1 MSNFHLGGNSKF
13 AFKLS
18 LLTVMMLQAHY
29 AFADEVTTPTAVM
42 PTIKIEAM
50 SELDPIKSYIDYEQA
65 SVTRNGLKKKDIPQT
80 IDTIDVQKYKIY
92 GANDLS
98 VMLQGTP
105 GVSTSYD
112 MRGDGINL
120 RGFNADTGDIYRDGI
135 RESGQVRR
143 STANIERIEILKGPA
158 SVLYGRSSGGGVIN
172 MVSKFANFD
181 SKSSVGIYGGSYDN
195 YGTTVDFNQVLNDNV
210 AVRLTGEY
218 GESNSFRSGIENKIE
233 MLSPSFTYKN
243 DEGLTWTMQYTYDK
257 LHRVPDRGPS
267 YTSLPKGTSIK
278 TGFAQEGDFVNDV
291 LQVARSDLNYEFAPN
306 WNFHWALSYRQAEQ
320 NFDHFY
326 GGTYC
331 ATRST
336 TTNGESSRV
345 GDSNYVPEEQRR
357 CYNNVGKI
365 SQNYYWQKTNNKTTS
380 NTFDIRGEFDTGR
393 LKHNLLVGADWTY
406 EQREPL
412 LANKNMNGS
421 RIDGFYDPLTG
432 ALTQQNRA
440 GNKAINQHNYNQ
452 SEGYGVFIQDLISF
466 NDYFKVMLGGRYD
479 YFHSQTTNH
488 LKPTD
493 DKDYHRSIDGES
505 FSPNIGLI
513 WQPVESQSFYASYSR
528 SFAPFGG
535 RVGVSVVSADTKV
548 SAFDAEP
555 QYNEQY
561 EVGVKSD
568 WLNDRLSTQFS
579 IYDIR
584 KNNIRY
590 KPDPENKPEEW
601 VVGGQHQS
609 KGIEF
614 SFIGRALDNLFVR
627 GGYSYMDTEV
637 TKDNKPANIGKELN
651 NTPRHTGNV
660 FVRYLPTDKI
670 YGEIGATYVGDA
682 KVYPNGNLDREPND
696 FAGFTRLDAAIGYS
710 ANPWNITLAVNNLT
724 NKEYWRSESMPGTPR
739 NFLVRLNYQ
748 F

>member
-1 MSNFHLGGNSKF
+1 MSSLPLNMHHKPIFKF
-13 AFKLS
+13 S
-18 LLTVMMLQAHY
+18 LLTMMLLQAQY
-29 AFADEVTTPTAVM
+29 AFANEAAAPTAVM

-50 SELDPIKSYIDYEQA
+50 SELDPIKSYIDYDQA

-112 MRGDGINL
+112 MRGDGISL

-195 YGTTVDFNQVLNDNV
+195 YGTTVDLNQVLTDNV

-218 GESNSFRSGIENKIE
+218 GESDSFRSGIENKIE

-243 DEGLTWTMQYTYDK
+243 DDGLTWTMQYTYDK

-267 YTSLPKGTSIK
+267 FTSLPKGTSIK
-278 TGFAQEGDFVNDV
+278 TGFAQQGDYVNDV

-306 WNFHWALSYRQAEQ
+306 WNFHWAVSYRQTEQ

-326 GGTYC
+326 LGGLC
-331 ATRST
+331 ATEDTKISNAGT
-336 TTNGESSRV
+336 CKGHV
-345 GDSNYVPEEQRR
+345 GD
-357 CYNNVGKI
+357 I
-365 SQNYYWQKTNNKTTS
+365 SQIYYWQKTDNKTTS

-393 LKHNLLVGADWTY
+393 IKHNLLVGADWTY

-412 LANKNMNGS
+412 LANKNKDGS
-421 RIDGFYDPLTG
+421 PVYGYVNPLTG
-432 ALTQQNRA
+432 ERTSSRGTGDLL
-440 GNKAINQHNYNQ
+440 INTHNYNQ
-452 SEGYGVFIQDLISF
+452 GEGYGLFIQDLISF

-479 YFHSQTTNH
+479 YYDTTTTNR
-488 LKPTD
+488 LKAAD
-493 DKDYHRSIDGES
+493 DINHKRSIDGES
-505 FSPNIGLI
+505 FSPNIGLV
-513 WQPVESQSFYASYSR
+513 WQPTEHQSIYASYSK

-535 RVGVSVVSADTKV
+535 RVGLSVVSADTKLNT
-548 SAFDAEP
+548 FDAEP

-561 EVGVKSD
+561 EVGIKSD
-568 WLNDRLSTQFS
+568 WLNDRLNTQLS
-579 IYDIR
+579 VYDIR

-590 KPDPENKPEEW
+590 LPDAEKPDDW
-601 VVGGQHQS
+601 AVAGQHES
-609 KGIEF
+609 KGVEF
-614 SFIGRALDNLFVR
+614 SFIGRVLDNLFIR
-627 GGYSYMDTEV
+627 GGYGYTDAKV
-637 TKDNKPANIGKELN
+637 KKDVRTPANVGNQLALN
-651 NTPRHTGNV
+651 SKNTGNL
-660 FVRYLPTDKI
+660 FVRYLPTEQL
-670 YGEIGATYVGDA
+670 YGEVGVTHVGSYYTNVNNQIAVD
-682 KVYPNGNLDREPND
+682 
-696 FAGFTRLDAAIGYS
+696 GFNRVDAAIGYS

>member
-1 MSNFHLGGNSKF
+1 MKSLRFNAYHKPI
-13 AFKLS
+13 FKLS
-18 LLTVMMLQAHY
+18 LLSIMLIQAQY
-29 AFADEVTTPTAVM
+29 AVANEPNTQTAVM

-50 SELDPIKSYIDYEQA
+50 SELDPIKSYIDYDQA

-143 STANIERIEILKGPA
+143 STANIERIEILKGPS

-181 SKSSVGIYGGSYDN
+181 SKSSVGIYTGSYDN
-195 YGTTVDFNQVLNDNV
+195 YGTTVDLNQVVTDNL
-210 AVRLTGEY
+210 ALRLTGEY
-218 GESNSFRSGIENKIE
+218 GESDSFRSGIENKIE

-267 YTSLPKGTSIK
+267 FSALPQGTSIK
-278 TGFAQEGDFVNDV
+278 TGFAQEGDYVNDV
-291 LQVARSDLNYEFAPN
+291 LQIARSDLNYEFAPN
-306 WNFHWALSYRQAEQ
+306 WNFHWAVSYREAEQ

-326 GGTYC
+326 LGGLC
-331 ATRST
+331 T
-336 TTNGESSRV
+336 TENTVIANAGSCKGHVGE
-345 GDSNYVPEEQRR
+345 
-357 CYNNVGKI
+357 I
-365 SQNYYWQKTNNKTTS
+365 SQIYYWQQTNNKTTS
-380 NTFDIRGEFDTGR
+380 NTFDIRGEFDTGG
-393 LKHNLLVGADWTY
+393 LKHNVLVGADWTY

-412 LANKNMNGS
+412 LANQNKNGS
-421 RIDGFYDPLTG
+421 AIYGYVNPLTG
-432 ALTQQNRA
+432 DRTSSRGTGDLSIRT
-440 GNKAINQHNYNQ
+440 HNYNQ
-452 SEGYGVFIQDLISF
+452 NEAYGLFVQDLISF
-466 NDYFKVMLGGRYD
+466 NDYFKIMLGGRYD
-479 YFHSQTTNH
+479 YFQSETTNR
-488 LKPTD
+488 LKTSD
-493 DKDYHRSIDGES
+493 ALDYHRSIDGES
-505 FSPNIGLI
+505 FSPNVGFI
-513 WQPVESQSFYASYSR
+513 WQPIESQSFYASYSK

-535 RVGVSVVSADTKV
+535 RVGVNVVSANTDV
-548 SAFDAEP
+548 DAFDAKP

-568 WLNDRLSTQFS
+568 WLDNRLNTQLS
-579 IYDIR
+579 VYDIR

-590 KPDPENKPEEW
+590 QPDSVNRPEEW

-627 GGYSYMDTEV
+627 GGYGYMDTEV
-637 TKDNKPANIGKELN
+637 TKDNKPQNIGKELN
-651 NTPRHTGNV
+651 NTPRHTGNL
-660 FVRYLPTDKI
+660 FVRYLPTDNI
-670 YGEIGATYVGDA
+670 YGEVGATYVGDA
-682 KVYPNGNLDREPND
+682 KIYPNGNLDRDPTNFD
-696 FAGFTRLDAAIGYS
+696 GFTRLDAAIGYS
-710 ANPWNITLAVNNLT
+710 ADPWNVTIAVNNLT

>member
-1 MSNFHLGGNSKF
+1 MSLSIPSAHTKPVFKF
-13 AFKLS
+13 S
-18 LLTVMMLQAHY
+18 LLTVMLIQAQY
-29 AFADEVTTPTAVM
+29 AIANEENTQTAVM

-112 MRGDGINL
+112 MRGDGISL

-143 STANIERIEILKGPA
+143 STANVERIEILKGPA

-172 MVSKFANFD
+172 MVSKVANFD

-195 YGTTVDFNQVLNDNV
+195 YGSIVDLNQILTDNV

-243 DEGLTWTMQYTYDK
+243 DDGLTWTMQYTYDK
-257 LHRVPDRGPS
+257 LHRVPDRGPEFS
-267 YTSLPKGTSIK
+267 ELPKGTSIK
-278 TGFAQEGDFVNDV
+278 TGFAQKGDYVNDL
-291 LQVARSDLNYEFAPN
+291 LQIARSDLNYEFAPN
-306 WNFHWALSYRQAEQ
+306 WNFHWALSHRQAEQ

-326 GGTYC
+326 SGTYC
-331 ATRST
+331 QTDQTVAKNIGSCDGHA
-336 TTNGESSRV
+336 GE
-345 GDSNYVPEEQRR
+345 
-357 CYNNVGKI
+357 I
-365 SQNYYWQKTNNKTTS
+365 SQIYYWQQTSNKTTS
-380 NTFDIRGEFDTGR
+380 NSFDIRGEFDTGR

-406 EQREPL
+406 EQREPK
-412 LANKNMNGS
+412 LANKNQDGS
-421 RIDGFYDPLTG
+421 ILWGYVNPLTG
-432 ALTQQNRA
+432 ERSNSRDRSDLKLNT
-440 GNKAINQHNYNQ
+440 HNYNQ
-452 SEGYGVFIQDLISF
+452 SEAYGLFIQDLISF

-479 YFHSQTTNH
+479 YFHSKTTNR
-488 LKPTD
+488 LKDSNDP
-493 DKDYHRSIDGES
+493 DYQRSIDGES

-513 WQPVESQSFYASYSR
+513 WQPIESQSFYASYSK

-535 RVGVSVVSADTKV
+535 SVGVNVVSANTNLD
-548 SAFDAEP
+548 AFDAEP

-568 WLNDRLSTQFS
+568 WINDRLNTQLSVF
-579 IYDIR
+579 DIR

-590 KPDPENKPEEW
+590 KPNPDDEPNVW
-601 VVGGQHQS
+601 AVGGQHRS
-609 KGIEF
+609 RGVEF
-614 SFIGRALDNLFVR
+614 SFIGRVLDNLFVR
-627 GGYSYMDTEV
+627 GGYGYNEAEV
-637 TKDNKPANIGKELN
+637 TKDKEKPQNIGKVLN
-651 NTPRHTGNV
+651 NVPKHTGNL

-670 YGEIGATYVGDA
+670 YTEVGATYVGDA
-682 KVYPNGNLDREPND
+682 TVYARGNLDND
-696 FAGFTRLDAAIGYS
+696 PMSFDGFTRVDAAIGYS
-710 ANPWNITLAVNNLT
+710 ADPWNVTIAVNNLT
-724 NKEYWRSESMPGTPR
+724 NKEYWRSASMPGTPR